1 MAFSTNNMQIALF
14 VLLPVVIFFFSL
26 SAYNL
31 YHGGVF
37 VKQRGWRTKEEWPI
51 TFWFSVLFP
60 YLCVLFALWGIA
72 DPDGLWDFVKHI
84 IGLLGFL

>member
-1 MAFSTNNMQIALF
+1 MQIALL
-14 VLLPVVIFFFSL
+14 VLIPVALFIFGM

-37 VKQRGWRTKEEWPI
+37 VKQKGWKTKEEAPVIFWISVSFPFVI
-51 TFWFSVLFP
+51 TL
-60 YLCVLFALWGIA
+60 YALWGIV
-72 DPDGLWDFVKHI
+72 DPDGLWNFVKHI